1 MLKKILIISFILAF
15 AMPGLLLMSADQT
28 NDQQAPPKALKLI
41 KKAQK
46 AIKDQDFEKALK
58 LYNEAVEVAPEYAP
72 SHMGIAQILRAQ
84 QKFQEAVPHL
94 EKALGLKPDYGQAR
108 ELLAKIYLNLGQQ
121 ESRKQSFKTAAE
133 YYEKTLTVPGI
144 DQLAQ
149 LKTETH
155 YILGITYVNL
165 RNFQKAIDNLLK
177 FMEYP
182 EARTQLKNEYTISN
196 WLLGI
201 NFAQTNKLE
210 ESNKYLRDYLELAK
224 DPAFTANTQ
233 QLAAANFMLGSNNFE
248 IIEAKIKK
256 ILDDETIKDVAAKK
270 EKIMKLA
277 EGQKDDIQ
285 PYLEKAI
292 ELNPTL
298 EDAHKY
304 LGNYFIRLH
313 EKEKALKAFEQIMTN
328 FPNSSYM
335 SEYKQLIEDIKKSM
349 EIDKKNK

>member
-15 AMPGLLLMSADQT
+15 AMQGLLLMSADQK

-41 KKAQK
+41 KKAHK
-46 AIKDQDFEKALK
+46 AIKDQDFEKALEF
-58 LYNEAVEVAPEYAP
+58 YNKAVEAAPEYAP
-72 SHMGIAQILRAQ
+72 SYVGVAQVLRGQ
-84 QKFQEAVPHL
+84 NKFQEAIPNL
-94 EKALGLKPDYGQAR
+94 EKALSLKPDYGQAR

-144 DQLAQ
+144 DQLAR
-149 LKTETH
+149 LKAETH

-165 RNFQKAIDNLLK
+165 RNFQKSIDNLLK
-177 FMEYP
+177 FTGYP
-182 EARTQLKNEYTISN
+182 EAQTQLKNEYTIGN

-201 NFAQTNKLE
+201 NFAQKNELE
-210 ESNKYLRDYLELAK
+210 ESNKYLRNYLELAN
-224 DPAFTANTQ
+224 DPAFTANSQ

-248 IIEAKIKK
+248 LIEAKIKQ

-270 EKIMKLA
+270 EKIQKLA

-292 ELNPTL
+292 ELNPSL

-304 LGNYFIRLH
+304 LGNYYIRLQ
-313 EKEKALKAFEQIMTN
+313 EKEKALKAFEQIMAN

-349 EIDKKNK
+349 EIEKEK